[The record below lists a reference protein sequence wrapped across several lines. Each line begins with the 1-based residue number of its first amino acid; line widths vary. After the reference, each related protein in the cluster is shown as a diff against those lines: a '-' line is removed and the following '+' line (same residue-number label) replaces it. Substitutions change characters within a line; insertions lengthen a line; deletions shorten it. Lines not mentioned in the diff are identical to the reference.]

1 MDSKP
6 LSVLVTGSSGFIG
19 SHVVRQLHAAGHRVT
34 ALDILKPKFPLPDG
48 VEFRQCDIREDHF
61 PNRIFDAVVHLAALA
76 GVRPSMTHPL
86 GYHQTNVNGTLRLM
100 EFCRSMG
107 VPHFVFASSSSV
119 YGPTSPL
126 PFTED
131 GPTEPCSPYALTKLI
146 GEQWGRLYA
155 RLHGLRFVALRFFSV
170 WGPGQRPDLALEAF
184 TRRIVAGKPLIINGD
199 GSQRR
204 DLTHVSDVA
213 RAVELALRW
222 PGPGSVVLNVGTG
235 RNHSVL
241 DMAEAAAKNVSTLHF
256 SGSNFTNFT
265 LSLEHRDPHP
275 ADVPE
280 TRAFL
285 VAVGRELHWTPSVF
299 FPNLATFDAKK
310 SVKLEKYLSHDLDGG
325 GRTQGLCRHRE

>member
-19 SHVVRQLHAAGHRVT
+19 SHVLRQFHAAGRRVI
-34 ALDILKPKFPLPDG
+34 ALDFLRPTFPLPEG
-48 VEFRQCDIREDHF
+48 VEFRLCDIRQDHF
-61 PNRIFDAVVHLAALA
+61 TNRIFDAVVHLAALA
-76 GVRPSMTHPL
+76 GVRPSMTHPI
-86 GYHQTNVNGTLRLM
+86 GYHQTNVNGTLRLL
-100 EFCRSMG
+100 EFCRTMG

-119 YGPTSPL
+119 YGPNSPL

-131 GPTEPCSPYALTKLI
+131 GPTDPCSPYALTKLI

-184 TRRIVAGKPLIINGD
+184 SRGIAAGLPVVINGD
-199 GSQRR
+199 GNQRR

-241 DMAEAAAKNVSTLHF
+241 DMAEAAAKNVAALHF

-265 LSLEHRDPHP
+265 PSLEHQNPHP

-280 TRAFL
+280 TRSSL

-299 FPNLATFDAKK
+299 FPNGPVFEVKK
-310 SVKLEKYLSHDLDGG
+310 V
-325 GRTQGLCRHRE
+325 